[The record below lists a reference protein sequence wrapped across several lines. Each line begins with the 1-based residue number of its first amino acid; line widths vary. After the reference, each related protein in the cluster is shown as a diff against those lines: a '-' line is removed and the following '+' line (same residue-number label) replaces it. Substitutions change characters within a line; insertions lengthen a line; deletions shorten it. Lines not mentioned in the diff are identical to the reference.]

1 MDDGVYTVPT
11 PTYIDAHA
19 RLSTVY
25 FVLVIVGVLRA
36 HAWGIKPSD
45 IALVEVPLLALYCAP
60 FAVGSRLGMTR
71 AAIARLRERVVGAGL
86 DGAYEALVVTLLSL
100 ANGMDYGLM
109 LLGTNPP
116 TGSASDSRWIIA
128 SACATVNLTVYALF
142 SAEAAPPSR
151 KRADVLV
158 MGAAS
163 FVAMMVGCHVVCPE
177 ATRMDQKGMFVLYGS
192 VWSAAA
198 WLFFLPAACAT
209 AARRAYRASVRSVT
223 RRKLE

>member
-1 MDDGVYTVPT
+1 M
-11 PTYIDAHA
+11 
-19 RLSTVY
+19 
-25 FVLVIVGVLRA
+25 
-36 HAWGIKPSD
+36 
-45 IALVEVPLLALYCAP
+45 
-60 FAVGSRLGMTR
+60 GMTR

-86 DGAYEALVVTLLSL
+86 DGAYEALVVALLSL

-116 TGSASDSRWIIA
+116 TGSAPDSRWIIA
-128 SACATVNLTVYALF
+128 SACTTVNLTVYALF
-142 SAEAAPPSR
+142 TAEAAPPSR

-158 MGAAS
+158 MSAAS
-163 FVAMMVGCHVVCPE
+163 FVAMMIGCHIVCPE
-177 ATRMDQKGMFVLYGS
+177 ATRMDQKGMFAPFGS

-198 WLFFLPAACAT
+198 WLLLLPAACAT